1 MKPWDIRTA
10 CERTGDEQT
19 LTRLPSTST
28 SLIFAVLPEG
38 VTRLLVMGPRTHAAY
53 FPRKDS
59 LLTVNAQFRPGWART
74 FTGVPV
80 SELTDQVVPLGD
92 LWGKEGDRLHDA
104 LIADPA
110 NAVGLIEN
118 ALSERV
124 TEDPSS
130 ALVHE
135 ATRWLSQER
144 LPETARRL
152 HVSERHLRTLFT
164 GAVGVSPKR
173 FVQLNRVRKVL
184 SQVGTQK
191 GAQLAIGSGYYDQS
205 HMTAEFRATMGVP
218 LSRYLAGDLPAD
230 SVC

>member
-1 MKPWDIRTA
+1 VKPWDIQTA
-10 CERTGDEQT
+10 CERTGDGKT

-28 SLIFAVLPEG
+28 SLIFAMLPEG
-38 VTRLLVMGPRTHAAY
+38 VARLLVMGPRTHAAY

-59 LLTVNAQFRPGWART
+59 LLTLNAQFRPGWART

-80 SELTDQVVPLGD
+80 SELTDQVVPLSD
-92 LWGKEGDRLHDA
+92 LWGKAGTRLYDA

-110 NAVGLIEN
+110 NAVELIET
-118 ALSERV
+118 ALSERM

-135 ATRWLSQER
+135 ATRWLPQER
-144 LPETARRL
+144 LPDTARRL
-152 HVSERHLRTLFT
+152 NVSERHLRTLFT
-164 GAVGVSPKR
+164 GSIGVSPKR
-173 FVQLNRVRKVL
+173 FVQLNRVRTVL
-184 SQVGTQK
+184 SRAGAQK
-191 GAQLAIGSGYYDQS
+191 GAQLALDSGYYDQS

-218 LSRYLAGDLPAD
+218 LSRFLAGDLPAD